1 MTQRYAVLLILP
13 ESQMKG
19 VPVQCMA
26 SIGPA
31 GISSEHDY
39 SAHLAVRH
47 SSIVTASNNLYRN
60 SHLSGYNASITANL
74 MSTRCSLTTSE
85 VILEAVVPAHLHT
98 AGMS

>member
-39 SAHLAVRH
+39 SAHLAV
-47 SSIVTASNNLYRN
+47 
-60 SHLSGYNASITANL
+60 
-74 MSTRCSLTTSE
+74 
-85 VILEAVVPAHLHT
+85 
-98 AGMS
+98 

>member
-26 SIGPA
+26 STGPA

-39 SAHLAVRH
+39 SAHLAV
-47 SSIVTASNNLYRN
+47 
-60 SHLSGYNASITANL
+60 
-74 MSTRCSLTTSE
+74 
-85 VILEAVVPAHLHT
+85 
-98 AGMS
+98 